1 MAEVEQTLEEEL
13 EAAIETRQEF
23 RDLLKSPAWDRLVKI
38 VEQQAAN
45 RVSDVLMQATG
56 LDSLIK
62 IEYEKGIRAG
72 LILAIQLPAL
82 IIESLD
88 NDIEALSATL
98 EEDEDAT

>member
-1 MAEVEQTLEEEL
+1 
-13 EAAIETRQEF
+13 
-23 RDLLKSPAWDRLVKI
+23 
-38 VEQQAAN
+38 
-45 RVSDVLMQATG
+45 MQATG

-72 LILAIQLPAL
+72 LISAIQLPAL